1 MALSTN
7 TTLSFAEIVAE
18 FGGTRPHSI
27 NEYYAL
33 AALGVADIPTGA
45 EGDKTISF
53 GTFRGKSKNVTTRR
67 LVPDTRTDHAWVQV
81 NANVHYT
88 EASASHHYGGA
99 NNAMRVGS
107 GAGSTEYRFVSSVT
121 FAGSHRYVRYG
132 AGTVDNREGQN
143 ASYSVRRDDWVTT
156 VTDTSYYENTTT
168 AAQITT

>member
-7 TTLSFAEIVAE
+7 TTLSFAEIATE
-18 FGGTRPHSI
+18 FGGTRPHSLG
-27 NEYYAL
+27 EYYAL

-45 EGDKTISF
+45 TGDKTISF

-67 LVPDTRTDHAWVQV
+67 LVPDTRTDHAWVAV
-81 NANVHYT
+81 NNNVHYT

-99 NNAMRVGS
+99 NNAMMVGFGPTATNYS
-107 GAGSTEYRFVSSVT
+107 NVTTVT

-132 AGTVDNREGQN
+132 EGTLDNREQQN

-156 VTDTSYYENTTT
+156 VTDTSYYENTTVV
-168 AAQITT
+168 AQITT